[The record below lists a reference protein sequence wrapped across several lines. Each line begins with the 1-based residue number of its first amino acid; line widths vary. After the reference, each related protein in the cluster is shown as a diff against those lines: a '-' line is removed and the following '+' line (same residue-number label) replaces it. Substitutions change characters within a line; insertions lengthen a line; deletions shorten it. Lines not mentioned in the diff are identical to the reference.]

1 MDSKIKFITAMD
13 MLFLLL
19 LALSGSTLGITSE
32 IFYYLAFLGP
42 VGLTLNYIYNPGKN
56 QHVSPLDVRK
66 AMLNDLRSDFT
77 LSKDKLAFT
86 LPVIAPAISV
96 VLAFSV
102 LTTFILALFGQE
114 NAVNLGEPFVIALLT
129 HALVPAVLE
138 ELLFR
143 FVPIKLLS
151 ENKKVAFVISS
162 VMFAFA
168 HANLFQIPYALIAGA
183 IFSWLY
189 ISTGSII
196 PSIILHFLNNTVSL
210 ISIYGCKPWIILV
223 TLGVFSLASA
233 IFLFMKRET
242 YKEKTKEIFDCEK
255 ASVSYYPLFFIGTSL
270 ILAISMFFD

>member
-1 MDSKIKFITAMD
+1 MD